1 MGFSNLDH
9 AVLVSI
15 STSLRWQTNKSALTN
30 TKGWGCC
37 NLYLNILV
45 KRFLGAWAK
54 TVSAWD
60 AVSHKVAGGIRTCCI
75 QVVDEHYG
83 ADAVEVVH
91 LGWVLTRYVCV
102 GSATCRAGRIGSHR
116 TRALHIREVHCAEI
130 GSACICRKNVHP
142 TKYFSDS
149 KNTKQST
156 PNLPVLWTLWPS
168 LDFTRGPMQPRKED
182 CAWDQIIKQNA
193 SIHKLRDKIAV
204 PDNALLSAWWCIH
217 SRIQE
222 DASASAE

>member
-1 MGFSNLDH
+1 
-9 AVLVSI
+9 
-15 STSLRWQTNKSALTN
+15 
-30 TKGWGCC
+30 
-37 NLYLNILV
+37 
-45 KRFLGAWAK
+45 
-54 TVSAWD
+54 
-60 AVSHKVAGGIRTCCI
+60 
-75 QVVDEHYG
+75 
-83 ADAVEVVH
+83 
-91 LGWVLTRYVCV
+91 
-102 GSATCRAGRIGSHR
+102 
-116 TRALHIREVHCAEI
+116 
-130 GSACICRKNVHP
+130 VHP